1 MFLRT
6 SLVLVATASL
16 VPAQLREDGMPASQ
30 RASLPPDVPTVVLR
44 DPNVLELKR
53 FQEERA
59 AGRFRYGIELE
70 LDKGCEE
77 IGRWDVVPETGEVVW
92 RVELAAPGAKS
103 LGVFFSRFDLPVGG
117 QLFLY
122 DPSGR
127 DLLGAFGEST
137 ENPNGM
143 LAIQP
148 LRGDRVV
155 LEYVEPP
162 GAPTRAELRIGS
174 VVHDKLDVLAHL
186 ADNGMFE
193 AGCLVDVN
201 CAQGANYQDVKRAVV
216 WMFGGGGGCSASIL
230 NNTAENGVPY
240 LYTAEHCGN
249 QTNAVFVFD
258 YERTGCG
265 SGGSSQAKSL
275 SGSTQLAVSSLY
287 DGQLYRLN
295 QNIPA
300 SYEPFYAGW
309 STALDVTRGTGISH
323 PSGLP
328 KKISLDNQ
336 PPLLVTTR
344 WSVQWNV
351 GAIQPGSSGSPLFDQ
366 RKRVVGALSTGA
378 GACSQNGQYGLFH
391 QFYATKNL
399 AQWLNPEGW
408 NVLGIDGFDGIEP
421 YTKSYAGTG
430 SNPELLSSLNDPRLG
445 TTWNASVST
454 SGFPAA
460 TSTQLVG
467 YARPADGPLQASG
480 SRLYDP
486 ASTLLFMTTRPVVAG
501 ASSYSFAL
509 PASVSL
515 VGAVAYSQAFLLG
528 GGTVATNGLK
538 VELQF

>member
-1 MFLRT
+1 MLIRT
-6 SLVLVATASL
+6 PFALVLLASL
-16 VPAQLREDGMPASQ
+16 TPAQLREDGLPASL
-30 RASLPPDVPTVVLR
+30 RGTLPTDVPTVVLR
-44 DPNVLELKR
+44 DPNVLELRR
-53 FQEERA
+53 FERERA
-59 AGRFRYGIELE
+59 EGRFRYGIEID
-70 LDKGCEE
+70 LDRSCEE

-103 LGVFFSRFDLPVGG
+103 LGVVFSRFDLPVGG

-127 DLLGAFGEST
+127 DLLGAYGEST

-148 LRGDRVV
+148 LRGDRAV

-162 GAPTRAELRIGS
+162 GAATRAALHIGT
-174 VVHDKLDVLAHL
+174 VVHDRIDVLAHL
-186 ADNGMFE
+186 ADGGMFE

-201 CAQGANYQDVKRAVV
+201 CTQGANYQDVKRAVV

-230 NNTAENGVPY
+230 NNTAENGIPY

-265 SGGSSQAKSL
+265 TGSSSQSKSL
-275 SGSTQLAVSSLY
+275 SGSTQLAVTSLY

-309 STALDVTRGTGISH
+309 STALDVTRGVGISH
-323 PSGLP
+323 PSGFP
-328 KKISLDNQ
+328 KKISIDNQ
-336 PPLLVTTR
+336 PPLQVGTR

-366 RKRVVGALSTGA
+366 RKRVIGALSTGS
-378 GACSQNGQYGLFH
+378 GSCSLNGNYGLFH

-408 NVLGIDGFDGIEP
+408 HVLGIDGFDGIEP
-421 YTKSYAGTG
+421 YAKSYAGLGT
-430 SNPELLSSLNDPRLG
+430 NPELLSSVNLPRLG
-445 TTWNASVST
+445 TTWTARVTTAAYPAETHVQLIAFDRPHDDGFASPYGTILTDPSSPQLLIWVRSV
-454 SGFPAA
+454 AA
-460 TSTQLVG
+460 GT
-467 YARPADGPLQASG
+467 D
-480 SRLYDP
+480 
-486 ASTLLFMTTRPVVAG
+486 F
-501 ASSYSFAL
+501 SFAL
-509 PASVSL
+509 PSSVSL
-515 VGAVAYSQAFLLG
+515 VGKVGYFQAFLLG
-528 GGTVATNGLK
+528 STVATNGLK
-538 VELQF
+538 AELQF